1 MFSFSR
7 QGDIIVCRNYDQL
20 ASDIVAHIGGE
31 QNVKSL
37 KHCVTRLRFVLK
49 DEGRAETDYLKNREG
64 IVTVVSSGGQYQ
76 VVIGNQVADVYDAI
90 LRISDIAGASEG
102 EADGENG
109 TSGMNLFDC
118 FVDIVSG
125 IFQPVLGVLCA
136 VGILKGLTAVAVV
149 LGLDQ
154 KSGLYLILN
163 AAGDGMF
170 QYLPLFLA
178 ITAAR
183 RFKLDPFTGLALGC
197 AMVYPTLA
205 TSIKS
210 STNFL
215 GIPVMLPAGGYYQT
229 VVPII
234 LAVWFAAIIQRQ
246 MKKIMPDVIK
256 MFAVPLMTLLICVPV
271 SLLAVGPV
279 ANGLSAAVGY
289 AFTSVYRFS
298 PILYGTLLG
307 GFWQVLVMFGLHW
320 GLVPLALI
328 DFAQKGYST
337 SLVAATAVCF
347 AQTGALAAIMLRSK
361 EDKVRQLGFPAL
373 ISSVFGITEPA
384 IYGLT
389 LPMRLPFVMTCVA
402 GAVQGAYCGLTDIT
416 GYTMGGM
423 GVFAFPSFV
432 NTATH
437 SMKCVLDFGIAS
449 LIALVMG
456 FVLTMIVKIPALYA
470 TEAAAKN
477 APDGSSPGS
486 KDSNGNYKKVSA
498 EIVSAPVSGRSIPL
512 GEVRDE
518 VFASGSM
525 GNGGAI
531 IPEEGLIRSPV
542 SGKVSLVFPTG
553 HAVMISS
560 DKGADILIHIGI
572 NTVNRRGKGFEAL
585 VTEGQHVDECQDLA
599 RFDLHEL
606 QNAGYDMTT
615 LVIVTNSDDYEGV
628 ELALGNI
635 VTGQKFIGL
644 T

>member
-1 MFSFSR
+1 M
-7 QGDIIVCRNYDQL
+7 CRNYGEL
-20 ASDIVAHIGGE
+20 ASDIVAHVGGE

-49 DEGRAETDYLKNREG
+49 DESKAETDYLKNRDG
-64 IVTVVSSGGQYQ
+64 IVTVVSAGGQYQ

-90 LRISDIAGASEG
+90 LRVAKIAGGG
-102 EADGENG
+102 EAENDGKSG
-109 TSGMNLFDC
+109 TSEMNLFDR

-136 VGILKGLTAVAVV
+136 AGILKGLTAVAVV
-149 LGLDQ
+149 FGLDQ

-178 ITAAR
+178 ITASR
-183 RFKLDPFTGLALGC
+183 RFKLDSFTGLALGC

-210 STNFL
+210 STNFW

-234 LAVWFAAIIQRQ
+234 LAMWFATIIQKQ
-246 MKKIMPDVIK
+246 MKKIMPDAIK

-271 SLLAVGPV
+271 SLLAIGPV

-298 PILYGTLLG
+298 PVLYGTLLG

-328 DFAQKGYST
+328 DFAQKGCST

-361 EDKVRQLGFPAL
+361 EVKVKQVGFPAL

-456 FVLTMIVKIPALYA
+456 FVLTIIVKIPTLYENETCA
-470 TEAAAKN
+470 
-477 APDGSSPGS
+477 D
-486 KDSNGNYKKVSA
+486 KDLSRSEKSAETHKKVSD

-512 GEVRDE
+512 EEVKDE

-525 GNGGAI
+525 GKGGAL
-531 IPEEGLIRSPV
+531 IPEEGLIKSPV
-542 SGKVSLVFPTG
+542 SGKVSSVFPTR
-553 HAVMISS
+553 HSIMLSS

-572 NTVNRRGKGFEAL
+572 NTVNRCGKGFESL
-585 VTEGQHVDECQDLA
+585 VCEGQHVDKGQSLTK
-599 RFDLHEL
+599 FDLHEL

-615 LVIVTNSDDYEGV
+615 SIIITNSDDYEGV
-628 ELALGNI
+628 ELALGDI

>member
-1 MFSFSR
+1 M
-7 QGDIIVCRNYDQL
+7 CRNYGEL
-20 ASDIVAHIGGE
+20 ASDIVAHVGGE

-49 DEGRAETDYLKNREG
+49 DESKAETDYLKNRDG
-64 IVTVVSSGGQYQ
+64 IVTVVSAGGQYQ

-90 LRISDIAGASEG
+90 LRVAKIAGGG
-102 EADGENG
+102 EAENDGKSG
-109 TSGMNLFDC
+109 TSEMNLFDR

-125 IFQPVLGVLCA
+125 IFQPVLDVLCA
-136 VGILKGLTAVAVV
+136 AGILKGLTAVAVV
-149 LGLDQ
+149 FGLDQ

-178 ITAAR
+178 ITASR
-183 RFKLDPFTGLALGC
+183 RFKLDSFTGLALGC

-210 STNFL
+210 STNFW

-234 LAVWFAAIIQRQ
+234 LAMWFATIIQKQ
-246 MKKIMPDVIK
+246 MKKIMPDAIK

-271 SLLAVGPV
+271 SLLAIGPV

-298 PILYGTLLG
+298 PVLYGTLLG

-328 DFAQKGYST
+328 DFAQKGCST

-361 EDKVRQLGFPAL
+361 EVKVKQVGFPAL

-456 FVLTMIVKIPALYA
+456 FVLTIIVKIPTLYENETCA
-470 TEAAAKN
+470 DKYLSRSEKSAETH
-477 APDGSSPGS
+477 
-486 KDSNGNYKKVSA
+486 KKVSD

-512 GEVRDE
+512 EEVKDE

-525 GNGGAI
+525 GKGGAI
-531 IPEEGLIRSPV
+531 IPEEGLIKSPV
-542 SGKVSLVFPTG
+542 SGKVSSVFPTR
-553 HAVMISS
+553 HSIMLSL

-572 NTVNRRGKGFEAL
+572 NTVNRCGKGFESL
-585 VTEGQHVDECQDLA
+585 VCEGQHVDKGQSLTK
-599 RFDLHEL
+599 FDLHEL

-615 LVIVTNSDDYEGV
+615 SIIITNSDDYEGV
-628 ELALGNI
+628 ELALGDI

>member
-1 MFSFSR
+1 M
-7 QGDIIVCRNYDQL
+7 CRNYGEL
-20 ASDIVAHIGGE
+20 ASDIVAHVGGE

-49 DEGRAETDYLKNREG
+49 DESKAETDYLKNRDG
-64 IVTVVSSGGQYQ
+64 IVTVVSAGGQYQ

-90 LRISDIAGASEG
+90 LRVAKIAGGG
-102 EADGENG
+102 EAENDGKSG
-109 TSGMNLFDC
+109 TSEMNLFDR

-136 VGILKGLTAVAVV
+136 AGILKGLTAVAVV
-149 LGLDQ
+149 FGLDQ

-178 ITAAR
+178 ITASR
-183 RFKLDPFTGLALGC
+183 RFKLDSFTGLALGC

-210 STNFL
+210 STNFW

-234 LAVWFAAIIQRQ
+234 LAMWFATIIQKQ
-246 MKKIMPDVIK
+246 MKKIMPDAIK

-271 SLLAVGPV
+271 SLLAIGPV

-298 PILYGTLLG
+298 PVLYGTLLG

-328 DFAQKGYST
+328 DFAQK

-361 EDKVRQLGFPAL
+361 EVKVKQVWFPAL

-456 FVLTMIVKIPALYA
+456 FVLTIIVKIPTLYENETCA
-470 TEAAAKN
+470 
-477 APDGSSPGS
+477 D
-486 KDSNGNYKKVSA
+486 KDLSRSEKSAETHKKVSD

-512 GEVRDE
+512 EEVKDE

-525 GNGGAI
+525 GKGGAI
-531 IPEEGLIRSPV
+531 IPEEGLIKSPV
-542 SGKVSLVFPTG
+542 SGKVSSVFPTR
-553 HAVMISS
+553 HSIMLSS

-572 NTVNRRGKGFEAL
+572 NTVNRCGKGFESL
-585 VTEGQHVDECQDLA
+585 VCEGQHVDKGQSLTK
-599 RFDLHEL
+599 FDLHEL

-615 LVIVTNSDDYEGV
+615 SIIITNSDDYEGV
-628 ELALGNI
+628 ELALGDI

>member
-1 MFSFSR
+1 M
-7 QGDIIVCRNYDQL
+7 CRNYGEL
-20 ASDIVAHIGGE
+20 ASDIVAHVGGE

-49 DEGRAETDYLKNREG
+49 DESKAETDYLKNRDG
-64 IVTVVSSGGQYQ
+64 IVTVVSAGGQYQ

-90 LRISDIAGASEG
+90 LRVAKIAGGG
-102 EADGENG
+102 EAENDGKSG
-109 TSGMNLFDC
+109 TSEMNLFDR

-136 VGILKGLTAVAVV
+136 AGILKGLTAVAVV
-149 LGLDQ
+149 FGLDQ

-178 ITAAR
+178 ITASR
-183 RFKLDPFTGLALGC
+183 RFKLDSFTGLALGC

-210 STNFL
+210 STNFW

-234 LAVWFAAIIQRQ
+234 LAMWFATIIQKQ
-246 MKKIMPDVIK
+246 MKKIMPDAIK

-271 SLLAVGPV
+271 SLLAIGPV

-298 PILYGTLLG
+298 PVLYGTLLG
-307 GFWQVLVMFGLHW
+307 GFWKVLVMFGLHW

-328 DFAQKGYST
+328 DFAQKGCST

-361 EDKVRQLGFPAL
+361 EVKVKQVGFPAL

-456 FVLTMIVKIPALYA
+456 FVLTIIVKIPTLYENETCA
-470 TEAAAKN
+470 
-477 APDGSSPGS
+477 D
-486 KDSNGNYKKVSA
+486 KDLSRSEKSAETHKKVSD

-512 GEVRDE
+512 EEVKDE

-525 GNGGAI
+525 GKGGAI
-531 IPEEGLIRSPV
+531 IPEEGLIKSPV
-542 SGKVSLVFPTG
+542 SGKVSSVFPTR
-553 HAVMISS
+553 HSIMLSS

-572 NTVNRRGKGFEAL
+572 NTVNRCGKGFESL
-585 VTEGQHVDECQDLA
+585 VCEGQHVDKGQSLTK
-599 RFDLHEL
+599 FDLHEL

-615 LVIVTNSDDYEGV
+615 SIIITNSDDYEGV
-628 ELALGNI
+628 ELALGDI

>member
-1 MFSFSR
+1 M
-7 QGDIIVCRNYDQL
+7 CRNYGEL
-20 ASDIVAHIGGE
+20 ASDIVAHVGGE

-49 DEGRAETDYLKNREG
+49 DESKAETDYLKNRDG
-64 IVTVVSSGGQYQ
+64 IVTVVSAGGQYQ

-90 LRISDIAGASEG
+90 LRVAKIAGGG
-102 EADGENG
+102 EAENDGKSG
-109 TSGMNLFDC
+109 TSEMNLFDR

-136 VGILKGLTAVAVV
+136 AGILKGLTAVVV
-149 LGLDQ
+149 VFGLDQ

-163 AAGDGMF
+163 AAGDEMF

-178 ITAAR
+178 ITASR
-183 RFKLDPFTGLALGC
+183 RFKLDSFTGLALGC

-210 STNFL
+210 STNFW

-234 LAVWFAAIIQRQ
+234 LAMWFATIIQKQ
-246 MKKIMPDVIK
+246 MKKIMPDAIK

-271 SLLAVGPV
+271 SLLAIGPV

-298 PILYGTLLG
+298 PVLYGTLLG

-328 DFAQKGYST
+328 DFAQKGCST

-361 EDKVRQLGFPAL
+361 EVKVKQVGFPAL

-456 FVLTMIVKIPALYA
+456 FVLTIIVKIPTLYENETCA
-470 TEAAAKN
+470 DKYLSRSEKSAETH
-477 APDGSSPGS
+477 
-486 KDSNGNYKKVSA
+486 KKVSD

-512 GEVRDE
+512 EEVKDE

-525 GNGGAI
+525 GKGGAI
-531 IPEEGLIRSPV
+531 IPEEGLIKSPV
-542 SGKVSLVFPTG
+542 SGKVSSVFPTR
-553 HAVMISS
+553 HSIMLSL

-572 NTVNRRGKGFEAL
+572 NTVNRCGKGFESL
-585 VTEGQHVDECQDLA
+585 VCEGQHVDKGQSLTK
-599 RFDLHEL
+599 FDLHEL

-615 LVIVTNSDDYEGV
+615 SIIITNSDDYEGV
-628 ELALGNI
+628 ELALGDI

>member
-1 MFSFSR
+1 M
-7 QGDIIVCRNYDQL
+7 CRNYGEL
-20 ASDIVAHIGGE
+20 ASDIVAHVGGE

-49 DEGRAETDYLKNREG
+49 DESKAETDYLKNRDG
-64 IVTVVSSGGQYQ
+64 IVTVVSAGGQYQ
-76 VVIGNQVADVYDAI
+76 VVIGNQVTDVYDAI
-90 LRISDIAGASEG
+90 LRVAKIAGGG
-102 EADGENG
+102 EAENDGKSG
-109 TSGMNLFDC
+109 TSEMNLFDR

-136 VGILKGLTAVAVV
+136 AGILKGLTAVAVV
-149 LGLDQ
+149 FGLDQ

-178 ITAAR
+178 ITASR
-183 RFKLDPFTGLALGC
+183 RFKLDSFTGLALGC

-210 STNFL
+210 STNFW

-234 LAVWFAAIIQRQ
+234 LAMWFATIIQKQ
-246 MKKIMPDVIK
+246 MKKIMPDAIK

-271 SLLAVGPV
+271 SLLAIGPV

-298 PILYGTLLG
+298 PVLYGTLLG

-328 DFAQKGYST
+328 DFAQKGCST

-361 EDKVRQLGFPAL
+361 EVKVKQVGFPAL

-456 FVLTMIVKIPALYA
+456 FVLTIIVKIPTLYENETCA
-470 TEAAAKN
+470 DKYLSRSEKSAETH
-477 APDGSSPGS
+477 
-486 KDSNGNYKKVSA
+486 KKVSD

-512 GEVRDE
+512 EEVKDE

-525 GNGGAI
+525 GKGGAI
-531 IPEEGLIRSPV
+531 IPEEGLIKSPV
-542 SGKVSLVFPTG
+542 SGKVSSVFPTR
-553 HAVMISS
+553 HSIMLSL

-572 NTVNRRGKGFEAL
+572 NTVNRCGKGFESL
-585 VTEGQHVDECQDLA
+585 VCEGQHVDKGQSLTK
-599 RFDLHEL
+599 FDLHEL

-615 LVIVTNSDDYEGV
+615 SIIITNSDDYEGV
-628 ELALGNI
+628 ELALGDI

>member
-1 MFSFSR
+1 M
-7 QGDIIVCRNYDQL
+7 CRNYGEL
-20 ASDIVAHIGGE
+20 ASDIVAHVGGE

-49 DEGRAETDYLKNREG
+49 DESKAETDYLKNRDG
-64 IVTVVSSGGQYQ
+64 IVTVVSAGGQYQ

-90 LRISDIAGASEG
+90 LRVAKIAGGG
-102 EADGENG
+102 EAENDGKSG
-109 TSGMNLFDC
+109 TSEMNLFDR

-136 VGILKGLTAVAVV
+136 AGILKGLTAVAVV
-149 LGLDQ
+149 FGLDQ

-178 ITAAR
+178 ITASR
-183 RFKLDPFTGLALGC
+183 RFKLDSFTGLALGC

-210 STNFL
+210 STNFW

-234 LAVWFAAIIQRQ
+234 LAMWFATIIQKQ
-246 MKKIMPDVIK
+246 MKKIMPDAIK

-271 SLLAVGPV
+271 SLLAIGPV

-298 PILYGTLLG
+298 PVLYGTLLG

-328 DFAQKGYST
+328 DFAQK

-361 EDKVRQLGFPAL
+361 EVKVKQVGFPAL

-456 FVLTMIVKIPALYA
+456 FVLTIIVKIPTLYENETCA
-470 TEAAAKN
+470 
-477 APDGSSPGS
+477 D
-486 KDSNGNYKKVSA
+486 KDLSRSEKSAETHKKVSD

-512 GEVRDE
+512 EEVKDE

-525 GNGGAI
+525 GKGGAI
-531 IPEEGLIRSPV
+531 IPEEGLIKSPV
-542 SGKVSLVFPTG
+542 SGKVSSVFPTR
-553 HAVMISS
+553 HSIMLSS

-572 NTVNRRGKGFEAL
+572 NTVNRCGKGFESL
-585 VTEGQHVDECQDLA
+585 VCEGQHVDKGQSLTK
-599 RFDLHEL
+599 FDLHEL

-615 LVIVTNSDDYEGV
+615 SIIITNSDDYEGV
-628 ELALGNI
+628 ELALGDI

>member
-1 MFSFSR
+1 M
-7 QGDIIVCRNYDQL
+7 CRNYGEL
-20 ASDIVAHIGGE
+20 ASDIVAHVGGE

-49 DEGRAETDYLKNREG
+49 DESKAETDYLKNRDG
-64 IVTVVSSGGQYQ
+64 IVTVVSAGGQYQ

-90 LRISDIAGASEG
+90 LRVAKIAGVG
-102 EADGENG
+102 EAENDGKSG
-109 TSGMNLFDC
+109 TSEMNLFDR

-136 VGILKGLTAVAVV
+136 AGILKGLTAVAVV
-149 LGLDQ
+149 FGLDQ

-178 ITAAR
+178 ITASR
-183 RFKLDPFTGLALGC
+183 RFKLDSFTGLALGC

-210 STNFL
+210 STNFW

-234 LAVWFAAIIQRQ
+234 LAVWFAAIIQKQ
-246 MKKIMPDVIK
+246 MKKIMPDAIK

-271 SLLAVGPV
+271 SLLAIGPV

-289 AFTSVYRFS
+289 AFTAVYRFS

-320 GLVPLALI
+320 GLVPLVLI
-328 DFAQKGYST
+328 DFAQKGCST

-347 AQTGALAAIMLRSK
+347 AQTGSLAAIMFRSK
-361 EDKVRQLGFPAL
+361 EVKVKQVGFPAL

-456 FVLTMIVKIPALYA
+456 FVLTIIVKIPTLYENETCA
-470 TEAAAKN
+470 
-477 APDGSSPGS
+477 D
-486 KDSNGNYKKVSA
+486 KDLSRSEKSAETHKKVSD

-512 GEVRDE
+512 EEVKDE

-525 GNGGAI
+525 GKGGAI
-531 IPEEGLIRSPV
+531 IPEEGLIKSPV
-542 SGKVSLVFPTG
+542 SGKVSSVFPTR
-553 HAVMISS
+553 HSIMLSS

-572 NTVNRRGKGFEAL
+572 NTVNRCGKGFESL
-585 VTEGQHVDECQDLA
+585 VCEGQHVDKGQSLTK
-599 RFDLHEL
+599 FDLHEL

-615 LVIVTNSDDYEGV
+615 SIIITNSDDYEGV
-628 ELALGNI
+628 ELALGDI

>member
-1 MFSFSR
+1 M
-7 QGDIIVCRNYDQL
+7 CRNYGEL
-20 ASDIVAHIGGE
+20 ASDIVAHVGGE

-49 DEGRAETDYLKNREG
+49 DESKAETDYLKNRDG
-64 IVTVVSSGGQYQ
+64 IVTVVSAGGQYQ

-90 LRISDIAGASEG
+90 LRVAKIAGGG
-102 EADGENG
+102 EAENDGKSG
-109 TSGMNLFDC
+109 TSEMNLFDR

-136 VGILKGLTAVAVV
+136 AGILKGLTAVAVV
-149 LGLDQ
+149 FGLDQ

-178 ITAAR
+178 ITASR
-183 RFKLDPFTGLALGC
+183 RFKLDSFTGLALGC

-210 STNFL
+210 STNFW

-234 LAVWFAAIIQRQ
+234 LAVWFATIIQKQ
-246 MKKIMPDVIK
+246 MKKIMPDAIK

-271 SLLAVGPV
+271 SLLAIGPV

-298 PILYGTLLG
+298 PVLYGTLLG

-328 DFAQKGYST
+328 DFAQKGCST

-361 EDKVRQLGFPAL
+361 EVKVKQVGFPAL

-456 FVLTMIVKIPALYA
+456 FVLTIIVKIPTLYENETCA
-470 TEAAAKN
+470 DKYLSRSEKSAETH
-477 APDGSSPGS
+477 
-486 KDSNGNYKKVSA
+486 KKVSD

-512 GEVRDE
+512 EEVKDE

-525 GNGGAI
+525 GKGGAI
-531 IPEEGLIRSPV
+531 IPEEGLIKSPV
-542 SGKVSLVFPTG
+542 SGKVSSVFPTR
-553 HAVMISS
+553 HSIMLSS

-572 NTVNRRGKGFEAL
+572 NTVNRCGKGFESL
-585 VTEGQHVDECQDLA
+585 VCEGQHVDKGQSLTK
-599 RFDLHEL
+599 FDLHEL

-615 LVIVTNSDDYEGV
+615 SIIITNSDDYEGV
-628 ELALGNI
+628 ELALGDI

>member
-1 MFSFSR
+1 M
-7 QGDIIVCRNYDQL
+7 CRNYDEL
-20 ASDIVAHIGGE
+20 AFDIVTHVGGE

-49 DEGRAETDYLKNREG
+49 DESKAETDYLKNRDG
-64 IVTVVSSGGQYQ
+64 IVTVVSAGGQYQ
-76 VVIGNQVADVYDAI
+76 VVIGNSVADVYDAI
-90 LRISDIAGASEG
+90 LRVAKIAGSG
-102 EADGENG
+102 EAEDDGENG
-109 TSGMNLFDC
+109 TSEMNLFDR

-136 VGILKGLTAVAVV
+136 AGILKGLTAVTVV
-149 LGLDQ
+149 FGLDQ

-183 RFKLDPFTGLALGC
+183 HFKLDSFTGLALGC

-215 GIPVMLPAGGYYQT
+215 GIPVLLPAGGYYQT

-234 LAVWFAAIIQRQ
+234 LAVWFAAIIQKQ
-246 MKKIMPDVIK
+246 MKKIMPDMIK

-271 SLLAVGPV
+271 SLLAIGPV

-298 PILYGTLLG
+298 PVLYGTLLG

-328 DFAQKGYST
+328 DFAQKGCST

-347 AQTGALAAIMLRSK
+347 AQTGALAAIIFRSK
-361 EDKVRQLGFPAL
+361 EVKVKQVGFPAL

-423 GVFAFPSFV
+423 GVFAFPSFT

-456 FVLTMIVKIPALYA
+456 FVLTIIVKIPTIYENK
-470 TEAAAKN
+470 TCT
-477 APDGSSPGS
+477 D
-486 KDSNGNYKKVSA
+486 KDLSRSEKSAETHKKVSD

-512 GEVRDE
+512 EEVKDE

-525 GNGGAI
+525 GKGGAI
-531 IPEEGLIRSPV
+531 IPEEGLIKSPV
-542 SGKVSLVFPTG
+542 SGKVSSVFPTR
-553 HAVMISS
+553 HSIMLSS

-572 NTVNRRGKGFEAL
+572 NTVNRCGKGFESL
-585 VTEGQHVDECQDLA
+585 VCEGQHVDKGQSLTK
-599 RFDLHEL
+599 FDLHEL

-615 LVIVTNSDDYEGV
+615 SIIITNSDDYKGV
-628 ELALGNI
+628 ELALGDI

>member
-1 MFSFSR
+1 M
-7 QGDIIVCRNYDQL
+7 CRNYGEL
-20 ASDIVAHIGGE
+20 ASDIVAHVGGE

-49 DEGRAETDYLKNREG
+49 DESKAETDYLKNRDG
-64 IVTVVSSGGQYQ
+64 IVTVVSAGGQYQ

-90 LRISDIAGASEG
+90 LRVAKIAGGG
-102 EADGENG
+102 EAENDGKSG
-109 TSGMNLFDC
+109 TSEMNLFDR

-136 VGILKGLTAVAVV
+136 AGILKGLTAVAVV
-149 LGLDQ
+149 FGLDQ

-178 ITAAR
+178 ITASR
-183 RFKLDPFTGLALGC
+183 RFKLDSFTGLALGC

-210 STNFL
+210 STNFW

-234 LAVWFAAIIQRQ
+234 LAMWFATIIQKQ
-246 MKKIMPDVIK
+246 MKKIMPDAIK

-271 SLLAVGPV
+271 SLLAIGPV

-298 PILYGTLLG
+298 PVLYGTLLG

-328 DFAQKGYST
+328 DFAQKGCST

-361 EDKVRQLGFPAL
+361 EVKVKQVGFPAL

-456 FVLTMIVKIPALYA
+456 FVLTIIVKIPTLYENETYA
-470 TEAAAKN
+470 
-477 APDGSSPGS
+477 D
-486 KDSNGNYKKVSA
+486 KDLSRSEKSAETHKKVSD

-512 GEVRDE
+512 EEVKDE

-525 GNGGAI
+525 GKGGAI
-531 IPEEGLIRSPV
+531 IPEEGLIKSPV
-542 SGKVSLVFPTG
+542 SGKVSSVFPTR
-553 HAVMISS
+553 HSIMLSS

-572 NTVNRRGKGFEAL
+572 NTVNRCGKGFESL
-585 VTEGQHVDECQDLA
+585 VCEGQHVDKGQSLTK
-599 RFDLHEL
+599 FDLHEL

-615 LVIVTNSDDYEGV
+615 SIIITNSDDYEGV
-628 ELALGNI
+628 ELALGDI

>member
-1 MFSFSR
+1 MC
-7 QGDIIVCRNYDQL
+7 GKYDEL
-20 ASDIVAHIGGE
+20 ASDIVAHVGGE

-49 DEGRAETDYLKNREG
+49 DESRAETDYLKNRDG
-64 IVTVVSSGGQYQ
+64 VVTVVSSGGQYQ
-76 VVIGNQVADVYDAI
+76 VVIGNQVSDVYDAI
-90 LRISDIAGASEG
+90 LRISSIAGFGEEESVDEENEISE
-102 EADGENG
+102 
-109 TSGMNLFDC
+109 MNPFDR
-118 FVDIVSG
+118 FVDVVSG

-136 VGILKGLTAVAVV
+136 AGILKGLTAVTVV
-149 LGLDQ
+149 FGLDQ

-183 RFKLDPFTGLALGC
+183 RFKLDSFTGLALGC

-215 GIPVMLPAGGYYQT
+215 GIPVMLPVGGYYQT

-234 LAVWFAAIIQRQ
+234 LAVWFAAIIQKQ

-271 SLLAVGPV
+271 SLLAIGPV

-328 DFAQKGYST
+328 DFAQKGCST

-347 AQTGALAAIMLRSK
+347 AQTGALAAIILRSK
-361 EDKVRQLGFPAL
+361 EIKVKQVGVPAL

-456 FVLTMIVKIPALYA
+456 FVLTMIVKIPPLYA
-470 TEAAAKN
+470 NETGTDE
-477 APDGSSPGS
+477 DSSRNES
-486 KDSNGNYKKVSA
+486 SAETHKKVSA
-498 EIVSAPVSGRSIPL
+498 ETVSAPVSGCSIPL
-512 GEVRDE
+512 EEVKDE

-525 GNGGAI
+525 GEGGAI
-531 IPEEGLIRSPV
+531 VPEEGLVKAPV
-542 SGKVSLVFPTG
+542 SGIISSVFPTK
-553 HAVMISS
+553 HAITLSS

-572 NTVNRRGKGFEAL
+572 NTVNSCGKGFETL
-585 VTEGQHVDECQDLA
+585 VAEGQHVDEGQSLTKFA
-599 RFDLHEL
+599 LNEL

-615 LVIVTNSDDYEGV
+615 LVIVTNADDYEGI
-628 ELALGNI
+628 ELALGDI
-635 VTGQKFIGL
+635 VAGQKFIGL

>member
-1 MFSFSR
+1 M
-7 QGDIIVCRNYDQL
+7 CRNYGEL
-20 ASDIVAHIGGE
+20 ASDIVAHVGGE

-49 DEGRAETDYLKNREG
+49 DESKAETDYLKNRDG
-64 IVTVVSSGGQYQ
+64 IVTVVSAGGQYQ
-76 VVIGNQVADVYDAI
+76 VVIGNQVADFYDAI
-90 LRISDIAGASEG
+90 LRVAKIAGGG
-102 EADGENG
+102 EAENDGKSG
-109 TSGMNLFDC
+109 TSEMNLFDR

-136 VGILKGLTAVAVV
+136 AGILKGLTAVAVV
-149 LGLDQ
+149 FGLDQ

-178 ITAAR
+178 ITASR
-183 RFKLDPFTGLALGC
+183 RFKLDSFTGLALGC

-210 STNFL
+210 STNFW
-215 GIPVMLPAGGYYQT
+215 GIPVILPAGGYYQT

-234 LAVWFAAIIQRQ
+234 LAMWFATIIQKQ
-246 MKKIMPDVIK
+246 MKKIMPDAIK

-271 SLLAVGPV
+271 SLLAIGPV

-298 PILYGTLLG
+298 PVLYGTLLG

-328 DFAQKGYST
+328 DFAQEGCST

-361 EDKVRQLGFPAL
+361 EVKVKQVGFPAL

-456 FVLTMIVKIPALYA
+456 FVLTIIVKIPTLYENETCA
-470 TEAAAKN
+470 
-477 APDGSSPGS
+477 D
-486 KDSNGNYKKVSA
+486 KDLSRSEKSAETHKKVSD

-512 GEVRDE
+512 EEVKDE

-525 GNGGAI
+525 GKGGAI
-531 IPEEGLIRSPV
+531 IPEEGLIKSPV
-542 SGKVSLVFPTG
+542 SGKVSSVFPTR
-553 HAVMISS
+553 HSIMLSS

-572 NTVNRRGKGFEAL
+572 NTVNRCGKGFESL
-585 VTEGQHVDECQDLA
+585 VCEGQHVDKGQSLTK
-599 RFDLHEL
+599 FDLHEL

-615 LVIVTNSDDYEGV
+615 SIIITNSDDYEGV
-628 ELALGNI
+628 ELALGDI

>member
-1 MFSFSR
+1 M
-7 QGDIIVCRNYDQL
+7 CRNYGEL
-20 ASDIVAHIGGE
+20 ASDIVAHVGGE

-49 DEGRAETDYLKNREG
+49 DESKAETDYLKNRDG
-64 IVTVVSSGGQYQ
+64 IVTVVSAGGQYQ

-90 LRISDIAGASEG
+90 LRVAKIAGGG
-102 EADGENG
+102 EAENDGKSG
-109 TSGMNLFDC
+109 TSEMNLFDR

-136 VGILKGLTAVAVV
+136 AGILKGLTAVAVV
-149 LGLDQ
+149 FGLDQ

-178 ITAAR
+178 ITASR
-183 RFKLDPFTGLALGC
+183 RFKLDSFTGLALGC

-210 STNFL
+210 STNFW

-234 LAVWFAAIIQRQ
+234 LAVWFAAIIQKQ
-246 MKKIMPDVIK
+246 MKKIMPDAIK

-271 SLLAVGPV
+271 SLLAIGPV

-298 PILYGTLLG
+298 PVLYGTLLG

-328 DFAQKGYST
+328 DFAQKGCST

-347 AQTGALAAIMLRSK
+347 AQTGALAAIMFRSK
-361 EDKVRQLGFPAL
+361 EVKVRQVGFPAL

-456 FVLTMIVKIPALYA
+456 FVLTIIVKIPTLYENETCA
-470 TEAAAKN
+470 
-477 APDGSSPGS
+477 D
-486 KDSNGNYKKVSA
+486 KDLSRSEKSAETHKKVSD

-512 GEVRDE
+512 EEVKDE

-525 GNGGAI
+525 GKGGAI
-531 IPEEGLIRSPV
+531 IPEEGLIKSPV
-542 SGKVSLVFPTG
+542 SGKVSSVFPTR
-553 HAVMISS
+553 HSIMLSS

-572 NTVNRRGKGFEAL
+572 NTVNRCGKGFESL
-585 VTEGQHVDECQDLA
+585 VCEGQHVDKGQSLTK
-599 RFDLHEL
+599 FDLHEL

-615 LVIVTNSDDYEGV
+615 SIIITNSDDYEGV
-628 ELALGNI
+628 ELALGDI

>member
-1 MFSFSR
+1 M
-7 QGDIIVCRNYDQL
+7 CRNYGEL
-20 ASDIVAHIGGE
+20 ASDIVAHVGGE

-49 DEGRAETDYLKNREG
+49 DESKAETDYLKNRDG
-64 IVTVVSSGGQYQ
+64 IVTVVSAGGQYQ

-90 LRISDIAGASEG
+90 LRVAKIAGGG
-102 EADGENG
+102 EAENDGKSG
-109 TSGMNLFDC
+109 TSEMNLFDR

-136 VGILKGLTAVAVV
+136 AGILKGLTAVAVV
-149 LGLDQ
+149 FGLDQ

-178 ITAAR
+178 ITASR
-183 RFKLDPFTGLALGC
+183 RFKLDSFTGLALGC

-210 STNFL
+210 STNFW

-234 LAVWFAAIIQRQ
+234 LAVWFATIIQKQ
-246 MKKIMPDVIK
+246 MKKIMPDAIK

-271 SLLAVGPV
+271 SLLAIGPV

-298 PILYGTLLG
+298 PVLYGTLLG

-328 DFAQKGYST
+328 DFAQKGCST

-347 AQTGALAAIMLRSK
+347 AQTGAWAAIMLRSK
-361 EDKVRQLGFPAL
+361 EVKVKQVGFPAL

-456 FVLTMIVKIPALYA
+456 FVLTIIVKIPTLYENETCA
-470 TEAAAKN
+470 
-477 APDGSSPGS
+477 D
-486 KDSNGNYKKVSA
+486 KDLSRSEKSAETHKKVSD

-512 GEVRDE
+512 EEVKDE

-525 GNGGAI
+525 GKGGAI
-531 IPEEGLIRSPV
+531 IPEEGLVRSPV
-542 SGKVSLVFPTG
+542 SGKVSSVFPTR
-553 HAVMISS
+553 HAIMLSS
-560 DKGADILIHIGI
+560 DKGADILIHIGL
-572 NTVNRRGKGFEAL
+572 NTVNRCGKGFETL
-585 VTEGQHVDECQDLA
+585 VCEGQHIDKGQILTKFA
-599 RFDLHEL
+599 LHEL

-615 LVIVTNSDDYEGV
+615 LIIITNSDDYEGV

>member
-1 MFSFSR
+1 M
-7 QGDIIVCRNYDQL
+7 CRNYGEL
-20 ASDIVAHIGGE
+20 ASDIVAHVGGE

-49 DEGRAETDYLKNREG
+49 DESKAETDYLKNRDG
-64 IVTVVSSGGQYQ
+64 IVTVVSAGGQYQ

-90 LRISDIAGASEG
+90 LRVAKIAGGG
-102 EADGENG
+102 EAENDGKSG
-109 TSGMNLFDC
+109 TSEMNLFDR

-136 VGILKGLTAVAVV
+136 AGILKGLTAVAVV
-149 LGLDQ
+149 FGLDQ

-178 ITAAR
+178 ITASR
-183 RFKLDPFTGLALGC
+183 RFKLDSFTGLALGC

-210 STNFL
+210 STNFW

-234 LAVWFAAIIQRQ
+234 LAVWFATIIQKQ
-246 MKKIMPDVIK
+246 MKKIMPDAIK

-271 SLLAVGPV
+271 SLLAIGPV

-298 PILYGTLLG
+298 PVLYGTLLG

-328 DFAQKGYST
+328 DFAQKGCST

-361 EDKVRQLGFPAL
+361 EVKVKQVGFPAL

-456 FVLTMIVKIPALYA
+456 FVLTIIVKIPTLYENETCA
-470 TEAAAKN
+470 
-477 APDGSSPGS
+477 D
-486 KDSNGNYKKVSA
+486 KDLSRSEKSAETHKKVSD

-512 GEVRDE
+512 EEVKDE

-525 GNGGAI
+525 GKGGAI
-531 IPEEGLIRSPV
+531 IPEEGLVRSPV
-542 SGKVSLVFPTG
+542 SGKVSSVFPTR
-553 HAVMISS
+553 HAIMLSS
-560 DKGADILIHIGI
+560 DKGADILIHIGL
-572 NTVNRRGKGFEAL
+572 NTVNRCGKGFETL
-585 VTEGQHVDECQDLA
+585 VCEGQHIDKGQILTKFA
-599 RFDLHEL
+599 LHEL

-615 LVIVTNSDDYEGV
+615 LIIITNSDDYEGV

>member
-1 MFSFSR
+1 M
-7 QGDIIVCRNYDQL
+7 CRNYGEL
-20 ASDIVAHIGGE
+20 ASDIVAHVGGE

-49 DEGRAETDYLKNREG
+49 DESKAETDYLKNRDG
-64 IVTVVSSGGQYQ
+64 IVTVVSAGGQYQ

-90 LRISDIAGASEG
+90 LRVAKIAGVG
-102 EADGENG
+102 EAENDGENG
-109 TSGMNLFDC
+109 TSEMNLFDR
-118 FVDIVSG
+118 FVDVVSG

-136 VGILKGLTAVAVV
+136 AGILKGLTAVAVV
-149 LGLDQ
+149 FGLDQ

-178 ITAAR
+178 ITASR
-183 RFKLDPFTGLALGC
+183 RFKLDSFTGLALGC

-210 STNFL
+210 STNFW

-234 LAVWFAAIIQRQ
+234 LAVWFAAIIQKQ
-246 MKKIMPDVIK
+246 MKKIMPDAIK

-271 SLLAVGPV
+271 SLLAIGPV

-289 AFTSVYRFS
+289 AFTAVYRFS

-328 DFAQKGYST
+328 DFAQKGCST

-347 AQTGALAAIMLRSK
+347 AQTGALAAIMFRSK
-361 EDKVRQLGFPAL
+361 EVKVKQVGVPAL

-456 FVLTMIVKIPALYA
+456 FVLTIIVKIPTLYENETCA
-470 TEAAAKN
+470 
-477 APDGSSPGS
+477 D
-486 KDSNGNYKKVSA
+486 KDLSRSEKSAETHKKVSD

-512 GEVRDE
+512 EEVKDE

-525 GNGGAI
+525 GKGGAI
-531 IPEEGLIRSPV
+531 IPEEGLIKSPV
-542 SGKVSLVFPTG
+542 SGKISSVFPTR
-553 HAVMISS
+553 HSIMLSS

-572 NTVNRRGKGFEAL
+572 NTVNRCGKGFESL
-585 VTEGQHVDECQDLA
+585 VCEGQHVDKGQSLTK
-599 RFDLHEL
+599 FDLHEL

-615 LVIVTNSDDYEGV
+615 SIIITNSDDYEGV
-628 ELALGNI
+628 ELALGDI

>member
-1 MFSFSR
+1 M
-7 QGDIIVCRNYDQL
+7 CRNYGEL
-20 ASDIVAHIGGE
+20 ASDIVAHVGGE

-49 DEGRAETDYLKNREG
+49 DESKAETDYLKNRDG
-64 IVTVVSSGGQYQ
+64 IVTVVSAGGQYQ

-90 LRISDIAGASEG
+90 LRVAKIAGGG
-102 EADGENG
+102 EAENDGKSG
-109 TSGMNLFDC
+109 TSEMNLFDR

-136 VGILKGLTAVAVV
+136 AGILKGLTAVAVV
-149 LGLDQ
+149 FGLDQ

-178 ITAAR
+178 ITASR
-183 RFKLDPFTGLALGC
+183 RFKLDSFTGLALGC

-210 STNFL
+210 STNFW

-234 LAVWFAAIIQRQ
+234 LAMWFATIIQKQ
-246 MKKIMPDVIK
+246 MKKIMPDAIK

-271 SLLAVGPV
+271 SLLAIGPV

-298 PILYGTLLG
+298 PVLYGMLLG

-328 DFAQKGYST
+328 DFAQKGCST

-361 EDKVRQLGFPAL
+361 EVKVKQVGFPAL

-456 FVLTMIVKIPALYA
+456 FVLTIIVKIPTLYENETCA
-470 TEAAAKN
+470 DKYLSRSEKSAETH
-477 APDGSSPGS
+477 
-486 KDSNGNYKKVSA
+486 KKVSD

-512 GEVRDE
+512 EEVKDE

-525 GNGGAI
+525 GKGGAI
-531 IPEEGLIRSPV
+531 IPEEGLIKSPV
-542 SGKVSLVFPTG
+542 SGKVSSVFPTR
-553 HAVMISS
+553 HSIMLSL

-572 NTVNRRGKGFEAL
+572 NTVNRCGKGFESL
-585 VTEGQHVDECQDLA
+585 VCEGQHVDKGQSLTK
-599 RFDLHEL
+599 FDLHEL

-615 LVIVTNSDDYEGV
+615 SIIITNSDDYEGV
-628 ELALGNI
+628 ELALGDI

>member
-1 MFSFSR
+1 M
-7 QGDIIVCRNYDQL
+7 CRNYGEL
-20 ASDIVAHIGGE
+20 ASDIVAHVGGE

-49 DEGRAETDYLKNREG
+49 DESKAETDYLKNRDG
-64 IVTVVSSGGQYQ
+64 IVTVVSAGGQYQ

-90 LRISDIAGASEG
+90 LRVAKIAGGG
-102 EADGENG
+102 EAENDGKSG
-109 TSGMNLFDC
+109 TSEMNLFDR

-136 VGILKGLTAVAVV
+136 AGILKGLTAVAVV
-149 LGLDQ
+149 FGLDQ

-178 ITAAR
+178 ITASR
-183 RFKLDPFTGLALGC
+183 RFKLDSFTGLALGC

-210 STNFL
+210 STNFW

-234 LAVWFAAIIQRQ
+234 LAVWFAAIIQKQ
-246 MKKIMPDVIK
+246 MKKIMPDAIK

-271 SLLAVGPV
+271 SLLAIGPV

-298 PILYGTLLG
+298 PVLYGTLLG

-328 DFAQKGYST
+328 DFAQKGCST

-347 AQTGALAAIMLRSK
+347 AQTGALAAIMFRSK
-361 EDKVRQLGFPAL
+361 EVKVKQVGFPAL

-456 FVLTMIVKIPALYA
+456 FVLTIIVKIPTLYENETCA
-470 TEAAAKN
+470 
-477 APDGSSPGS
+477 D
-486 KDSNGNYKKVSA
+486 KDLSRSEKSAETHKKVSD

-512 GEVRDE
+512 EEVKDE

-525 GNGGAI
+525 GKGGAI
-531 IPEEGLIRSPV
+531 IPEEGLIKSPV
-542 SGKVSLVFPTG
+542 SGKVSSVFPTR
-553 HAVMISS
+553 HSIMLSS

-572 NTVNRRGKGFEAL
+572 NTVNRCGKGFESL
-585 VTEGQHVDECQDLA
+585 VCEGQHVDKGQSLTK
-599 RFDLHEL
+599 FDLHEL

-615 LVIVTNSDDYEGV
+615 SIIITNSDDYEGV
-628 ELALGNI
+628 ELALGDI

>member
-1 MFSFSR
+1 M
-7 QGDIIVCRNYDQL
+7 CRNYGEL
-20 ASDIVAHIGGE
+20 ASDIVAHVGGE

-49 DEGRAETDYLKNREG
+49 DESKAETDYLKNRDG
-64 IVTVVSSGGQYQ
+64 IVTVVSAGGQYQ

-90 LRISDIAGASEG
+90 LRVAKIAGGG
-102 EADGENG
+102 EAENDGKSG
-109 TSGMNLFDC
+109 TSEMNLFDR

-136 VGILKGLTAVAVV
+136 AGILKGLTAVAVV
-149 LGLDQ
+149 FDLDQ

-178 ITAAR
+178 ITASR
-183 RFKLDPFTGLALGC
+183 RFKLDSFTGLALGC

-210 STNFL
+210 STNFW

-234 LAVWFAAIIQRQ
+234 LAMWFATIIQKQ
-246 MKKIMPDVIK
+246 MKKIMPDAIK

-271 SLLAVGPV
+271 SLLAIGPV

-298 PILYGTLLG
+298 PVLYGTLLG

-328 DFAQKGYST
+328 DFAQKGCST

-361 EDKVRQLGFPAL
+361 EVKVKQVGFPAL

-456 FVLTMIVKIPALYA
+456 FVLTIIVKIPTLYENETCA
-470 TEAAAKN
+470 
-477 APDGSSPGS
+477 D
-486 KDSNGNYKKVSA
+486 KDLSRSEKSAETHKKVSD

-512 GEVRDE
+512 EEVKDE

-525 GNGGAI
+525 GKGGAI
-531 IPEEGLIRSPV
+531 IPEEGLIKSPV
-542 SGKVSLVFPTG
+542 SGKVSSVFPTR
-553 HAVMISS
+553 HSIMLSS

-572 NTVNRRGKGFEAL
+572 NTVNRCGKGFESL
-585 VTEGQHVDECQDLA
+585 VCEGQHVDKGQSLTK
-599 RFDLHEL
+599 FDLHEL

-615 LVIVTNSDDYEGV
+615 SIIITNSDDYEGV
-628 ELALGNI
+628 ELALGDI

>member
-1 MFSFSR
+1 M
-7 QGDIIVCRNYDQL
+7 CRNYGEL
-20 ASDIVAHIGGE
+20 ASDIVAHVGGE

-49 DEGRAETDYLKNREG
+49 DESKAETDYLKNRDG
-64 IVTVVSSGGQYQ
+64 IVTVVSAGGQYQ

-90 LRISDIAGASEG
+90 LRVAKIAGGG
-102 EADGENG
+102 EAENDGKSG
-109 TSGMNLFDC
+109 TSEMNLFDR

-136 VGILKGLTAVAVV
+136 AGILKGLTAVAVV
-149 LGLDQ
+149 FGLDQ

-178 ITAAR
+178 ITASR
-183 RFKLDPFTGLALGC
+183 RFKLDSFTGLALGC

-210 STNFL
+210 STNFW

-234 LAVWFAAIIQRQ
+234 LAMWFATIIQKQ
-246 MKKIMPDVIK
+246 MKKIMPDAIK

-271 SLLAVGPV
+271 SLLAIGPV
-279 ANGLSAAVGY
+279 ANGLSAAVGH

-298 PILYGTLLG
+298 PVLYGTLLG

-328 DFAQKGYST
+328 DFAQKGCST

-361 EDKVRQLGFPAL
+361 EVKVKQVGFPAL

-456 FVLTMIVKIPALYA
+456 FVLTIIVKIPTLYENETCA
-470 TEAAAKN
+470 
-477 APDGSSPGS
+477 D
-486 KDSNGNYKKVSA
+486 KDLSRSEKSAETHKKVSD

-512 GEVRDE
+512 EEVKDE

-525 GNGGAI
+525 GKGGAI
-531 IPEEGLIRSPV
+531 IPEEGLIKSPV
-542 SGKVSLVFPTG
+542 SGKVSSVFPTR
-553 HAVMISS
+553 HSIMLSS

-572 NTVNRRGKGFEAL
+572 NTVNRCGKGFESL
-585 VTEGQHVDECQDLA
+585 VCEGQHVDKGQSLTK
-599 RFDLHEL
+599 FDLHEL

-615 LVIVTNSDDYEGV
+615 SIIITNSDDYKGV
-628 ELALGNI
+628 ELALGDI

>member
-1 MFSFSR
+1 M
-7 QGDIIVCRNYDQL
+7 CRNYGEL
-20 ASDIVAHIGGE
+20 ASDIVAHVGGE

-49 DEGRAETDYLKNREG
+49 DESKAETDYLKNRDG
-64 IVTVVSSGGQYQ
+64 IVTVVSAGGQYQ

-90 LRISDIAGASEG
+90 LRVAKIAGGG
-102 EADGENG
+102 EAENDGKSG
-109 TSGMNLFDC
+109 TSEMNLFDR

-136 VGILKGLTAVAVV
+136 AGILTGLTAVAVV
-149 LGLDQ
+149 FGLDQ

-178 ITAAR
+178 ITASR
-183 RFKLDPFTGLALGC
+183 RFKLDSFTGLALGC

-210 STNFL
+210 SMNFL

-234 LAVWFAAIIQRQ
+234 LAMWFATIIQKQ
-246 MKKIMPDVIK
+246 MKKIMPDAIK

-271 SLLAVGPV
+271 SLLAIGPV

-298 PILYGTLLG
+298 PVLYGTLLG

-328 DFAQKGYST
+328 DFAQKGCST

-361 EDKVRQLGFPAL
+361 EVKVKQVGFPAL

-456 FVLTMIVKIPALYA
+456 FVLTIIVKIPTLYENETCA
-470 TEAAAKN
+470 DKYLSRSEKSAETH
-477 APDGSSPGS
+477 
-486 KDSNGNYKKVSA
+486 KKVSD

-512 GEVRDE
+512 EEVKDE

-525 GNGGAI
+525 GKGGAI
-531 IPEEGLIRSPV
+531 IPEEGLIKSPV
-542 SGKVSLVFPTG
+542 SGKVSSVFPTR
-553 HAVMISS
+553 HSIMLSS

-572 NTVNRRGKGFEAL
+572 NTVNRCGKGFESL
-585 VTEGQHVDECQDLA
+585 VCEGQHVDKGQSLTK
-599 RFDLHEL
+599 FDLNEL

-615 LVIVTNSDDYEGV
+615 SIIITNSDDYKGV
-628 ELALGNI
+628 ELALGDI

>member
-1 MFSFSR
+1 M
-7 QGDIIVCRNYDQL
+7 CRNYDEL
-20 ASDIVAHIGGE
+20 ASDIVTHVGGE

-37 KHCVTRLRFVLK
+37 KHCVTRLRFALK
-49 DEGRAETDYLKNREG
+49 DESKAETDYLKNLDG
-64 IVTVVSSGGQYQ
+64 VVTVVSSGGQYQ

-90 LRISDIAGASEG
+90 LRVTDIARVRRRG

-109 TSGMNLFDC
+109 TSGMNLFDR

-136 VGILKGLTAVAVV
+136 AGILKGLTAVTVV
-149 LGLDQ
+149 FGLDQ

-163 AAGDGMF
+163 TAGDGMF

-183 RFKLDPFTGLALGC
+183 HFKLDSFTGLALGC

-234 LAVWFAAIIQRQ
+234 LAVWFAAIVQKQ
-246 MKKIMPDVIK
+246 MKKIMPDMIK

-271 SLLAVGPV
+271 SLLAIGPV

-298 PILYGTLLG
+298 PVLYGTLLG

-328 DFAQKGYST
+328 DFAQKGCST

-347 AQTGALAAIMLRSK
+347 AQTGALAAIMFRSK
-361 EDKVRQLGFPAL
+361 EVKVKQVGFPAL

-423 GVFAFPSFV
+423 GVFAFPSFA

-456 FVLTMIVKIPALYA
+456 FVLTIIVKIPTLY
-470 TEAAAKN
+470 E
-477 APDGSSPGS
+477 
-486 KDSNGNYKKVSA
+486 KDLSRSEKSAETHKKVSD

-512 GEVRDE
+512 EEVKDE

-525 GNGGAI
+525 GKGGAI
-531 IPEEGLIRSPV
+531 IPEEGLIKSPV
-542 SGKVSLVFPTG
+542 SGKVSSVFPTR
-553 HAVMISS
+553 HSIMLSS

-572 NTVNRRGKGFEAL
+572 NTVNRCGKGFESL
-585 VTEGQHVDECQDLA
+585 VCEGQHVDKGQSLTK
-599 RFDLHEL
+599 FDLNEL

-615 LVIVTNSDDYEGV
+615 SIIITNSDDYKGV
-628 ELALGNI
+628 ELALGDI

>member
-1 MFSFSR
+1 M
-7 QGDIIVCRNYDQL
+7 CRNYDEL
-20 ASDIVAHIGGE
+20 AFDIVTHVGGE

-49 DEGRAETDYLKNREG
+49 DESKAETDYLKNRDG
-64 IVTVVSSGGQYQ
+64 IVTVVSAGGQYQ
-76 VVIGNQVADVYDAI
+76 VVIGNSVADVYDAI
-90 LRISDIAGASEG
+90 LRVAKIAGSG
-102 EADGENG
+102 EAEDDGENG
-109 TSGMNLFDC
+109 TSEMNLFDR

-136 VGILKGLTAVAVV
+136 AGILKGLTAVTVV
-149 LGLDQ
+149 FGLDQ

-183 RFKLDPFTGLALGC
+183 HFKLDSFTGLALGC

-215 GIPVMLPAGGYYQT
+215 GIPVLLPAGGYYQT

-234 LAVWFAAIIQRQ
+234 LAVWFAAIIQKQ
-246 MKKIMPDVIK
+246 MKKIMPDMIK

-271 SLLAVGPV
+271 SLLAIGPV

-298 PILYGTLLG
+298 PVLYGTLLG

-328 DFAQKGYST
+328 DFAQKGCST

-347 AQTGALAAIMLRSK
+347 AQTGALAAIIFRSK
-361 EDKVRQLGFPAL
+361 EVKVKQVGFPAL

-423 GVFAFPSFV
+423 GVFAFPSFT

-456 FVLTMIVKIPALYA
+456 FVLTIIVKIPTIYENK
-470 TEAAAKN
+470 TCT
-477 APDGSSPGS
+477 D
-486 KDSNGNYKKVSA
+486 KDLSRSEKSAETHKKVSD

-512 GEVRDE
+512 EEVKDE

-525 GNGGAI
+525 GKGGAI
-531 IPEEGLIRSPV
+531 IPEEGLIKSPV
-542 SGKVSLVFPTG
+542 SGKVSSVFPTR
-553 HAVMISS
+553 HSIMLSS

-572 NTVNRRGKGFEAL
+572 NTVNRCGKGFESL
-585 VTEGQHVDECQDLA
+585 VCEGQHVDKGQSLTK
-599 RFDLHEL
+599 FDLHEL

-615 LVIVTNSDDYEGV
+615 SIIITNSDDYKGV
-628 ELALGNI
+628 ELALGDI
-635 VTGQKFIGL
+635 VTGQKFVGL

>member
-1 MFSFSR
+1 M
-7 QGDIIVCRNYDQL
+7 CRNYDEL
-20 ASDIVAHIGGE
+20 AFDIVTHVGGE

-49 DEGRAETDYLKNREG
+49 DESKAETDYLKNRDG
-64 IVTVVSSGGQYQ
+64 IVTVVSAGGQYQ
-76 VVIGNQVADVYDAI
+76 VVIGNSVADVYDAI
-90 LRISDIAGASEG
+90 LRVAKIAGSG
-102 EADGENG
+102 EAEDDGENG
-109 TSGMNLFDC
+109 TSEMNLFDR

-136 VGILKGLTAVAVV
+136 AGILKGLTAVTVV
-149 LGLDQ
+149 FGLDQ

-183 RFKLDPFTGLALGC
+183 HFKLDSFTGLALGC

-215 GIPVMLPAGGYYQT
+215 GIPVLLPAGGYYQT

-234 LAVWFAAIIQRQ
+234 LAVWFAAIIQKQ
-246 MKKIMPDVIK
+246 MKKIMPDMIK

-271 SLLAVGPV
+271 SLLAIGPV

-298 PILYGTLLG
+298 PVLYGTLLG

-328 DFAQKGYST
+328 DFAQKGCST

-347 AQTGALAAIMLRSK
+347 AQTGALAAIIFRSK
-361 EDKVRQLGFPAL
+361 EVKVKQVGFPAL

-423 GVFAFPSFV
+423 GVFAFPSFT

-456 FVLTMIVKIPALYA
+456 FVLTIIVKIPTIYENK
-470 TEAAAKN
+470 TCT
-477 APDGSSPGS
+477 D
-486 KDSNGNYKKVSA
+486 KDLSRSEKSAETHKKVSD

-512 GEVRDE
+512 EEVKDE
-518 VFASGSM
+518 FFASGSM
-525 GNGGAI
+525 GKGGAI
-531 IPEEGLIRSPV
+531 IPEEGLIKSPV
-542 SGKVSLVFPTG
+542 SGKVSSVFPTR
-553 HAVMISS
+553 HSIMLSS

-572 NTVNRRGKGFEAL
+572 NTVNRCGKGFESL
-585 VTEGQHVDECQDLA
+585 VCEGQHVDKGQSLTK
-599 RFDLHEL
+599 FDLHEL

-615 LVIVTNSDDYEGV
+615 SIIITNSDDYKGV
-628 ELALGNI
+628 ELALGDI
-635 VTGQKFIGL
+635 VTGQKFVGL

>member
-1 MFSFSR
+1 M
-7 QGDIIVCRNYDQL
+7 CRNYGEL
-20 ASDIVAHIGGE
+20 ASDIVAHVGGE

-49 DEGRAETDYLKNREG
+49 DESKAETDYLKNRDG
-64 IVTVVSSGGQYQ
+64 IVTVVSAGGQYQ

-90 LRISDIAGASEG
+90 LRVAKIAGGG
-102 EADGENG
+102 EAENDGKSG
-109 TSGMNLFDC
+109 TSEMNLFDR

-136 VGILKGLTAVAVV
+136 AGILKGLTAVAVV
-149 LGLDQ
+149 FGLDQ

-178 ITAAR
+178 ITASR
-183 RFKLDPFTGLALGC
+183 RFKLDSFTGLALGC

-210 STNFL
+210 STNFW

-234 LAVWFAAIIQRQ
+234 LAMWFATIIQKQ
-246 MKKIMPDVIK
+246 MKKIMPDAIK

-271 SLLAVGPV
+271 SLLAIGPV

-298 PILYGTLLG
+298 PVLYGTLLG

-328 DFAQKGYST
+328 DFAQKGCST

-361 EDKVRQLGFPAL
+361 EVKVKQVGFPAL

-456 FVLTMIVKIPALYA
+456 FVLTIIVKIPTLYENETCA
-470 TEAAAKN
+470 DKYLSRSEKSAETH
-477 APDGSSPGS
+477 
-486 KDSNGNYKKVSA
+486 KKVSD

-512 GEVRDE
+512 EEVKDE

-525 GNGGAI
+525 GKGGAI
-531 IPEEGLIRSPV
+531 IPEEGLIKSPV
-542 SGKVSLVFPTG
+542 SGKVSSVFPTR
-553 HAVMISS
+553 HSIMLSL

-572 NTVNRRGKGFEAL
+572 NTVNRCGKGFESL
-585 VTEGQHVDECQDLA
+585 VCEGQHVDKGQSLTK
-599 RFDLHEL
+599 FDLHEL

-615 LVIVTNSDDYEGV
+615 SIIITNSDDYEGV
-628 ELALGNI
+628 ELALGDI

>member
-1 MFSFSR
+1 
-7 QGDIIVCRNYDQL
+7 
-20 ASDIVAHIGGE
+20 
-31 QNVKSL
+31 
-37 KHCVTRLRFVLK
+37 
-49 DEGRAETDYLKNREG
+49 
-64 IVTVVSSGGQYQ
+64 
-76 VVIGNQVADVYDAI
+76 
-90 LRISDIAGASEG
+90 
-102 EADGENG
+102 
-109 TSGMNLFDC
+109 MNLFDR

-136 VGILKGLTAVAVV
+136 AGILKGLTAVTVV
-149 LGLDQ
+149 FGLDQ

-183 RFKLDPFTGLALGC
+183 HFKLDSFTGLALGC

-234 LAVWFAAIIQRQ
+234 LAVWFAAIIQKQ
-246 MKKIMPDVIK
+246 MKKIMPDMIK

-271 SLLAVGPV
+271 SLLAIGPV
-279 ANGLSAAVGY
+279 ANGLSAAVGH

-298 PILYGTLLG
+298 PVLYGTLLG

-328 DFAQKGYST
+328 DFAQKGCST

-347 AQTGALAAIMLRSK
+347 AQTGALAAIMFRSK
-361 EDKVRQLGFPAL
+361 EVKVKQVGFPAL

-423 GVFAFPSFV
+423 GVFAFPSFA

-456 FVLTMIVKIPALYA
+456 FVLTIIVKIPTLYENE
-470 TEAAAKN
+470 TCT
-477 APDGSSPGS
+477 D
-486 KDSNGNYKKVSA
+486 KDLSRSEKSAETHKKVSG

-512 GEVRDE
+512 EEVKDE

-525 GNGGAI
+525 GKGGAI
-531 IPEEGLIRSPV
+531 IPEEGLIKSPV
-542 SGKVSLVFPTG
+542 SGKVSSVFPTR
-553 HAVMISS
+553 HSIMLSS

-572 NTVNRRGKGFEAL
+572 NTVNKCGKGFESL
-585 VTEGQHVDECQDLA
+585 VCEGQHVDKGQSLTK
-599 RFDLHEL
+599 FDLNEL

-615 LVIVTNSDDYEGV
+615 SIIITNSDDYKGV
-628 ELALGNI
+628 ELALGDI

>member
-1 MFSFSR
+1 M
-7 QGDIIVCRNYDQL
+7 CRNYGEL
-20 ASDIVAHIGGE
+20 AFDIVTHVGGE

-49 DEGRAETDYLKNREG
+49 DESKAETDYLKNRDG
-64 IVTVVSSGGQYQ
+64 IVTVVSAGGQYQ
-76 VVIGNQVADVYDAI
+76 VVIGNSVADVYDAI
-90 LRISDIAGASEG
+90 LRVAKIAGSG
-102 EADGENG
+102 EAEDDGENG
-109 TSGMNLFDC
+109 TSEMNLFDR
-118 FVDIVSG
+118 FVDVVSG

-136 VGILKGLTAVAVV
+136 AGILKGLTAVAVV
-149 LGLDQ
+149 FGLDQ

-178 ITAAR
+178 ITASR
-183 RFKLDPFTGLALGC
+183 RFKLDSFTGLALGC

-210 STNFL
+210 STNFW

-234 LAVWFAAIIQRQ
+234 LAVWFAAIIQKQ
-246 MKKIMPDVIK
+246 MKKIMPDMIK

-271 SLLAVGPV
+271 SLLAIGPV

-298 PILYGTLLG
+298 PVLYGTLLG

-328 DFAQKGYST
+328 DFAQKGCST

-347 AQTGALAAIMLRSK
+347 AQTGALAAIIFRSK
-361 EDKVRQLGFPAL
+361 EVKVKQVGFPAL

-423 GVFAFPSFV
+423 GVFAFPSFA

-456 FVLTMIVKIPALYA
+456 FVLTIIVKIPTIYENE
-470 TEAAAKN
+470 TCT
-477 APDGSSPGS
+477 D
-486 KDSNGNYKKVSA
+486 KDLSRSEKSAETHKKVSD

-512 GEVRDE
+512 EEVKDE

-525 GNGGAI
+525 GKGGAI
-531 IPEEGLIRSPV
+531 IPEEGLIKSPV
-542 SGKVSLVFPTG
+542 SGKVSSVFPTR
-553 HAVMISS
+553 HSIMLSS

-572 NTVNRRGKGFEAL
+572 NTVNRCGKGFESL
-585 VTEGQHVDECQDLA
+585 VCEGQHVDKGQSLTK
-599 RFDLHEL
+599 FDLHEL

-615 LVIVTNSDDYEGV
+615 SIIITNSDDYKGV
-628 ELALGNI
+628 ELALGDI

>member
-1 MFSFSR
+1 M
-7 QGDIIVCRNYDQL
+7 CRNYGEL
-20 ASDIVAHIGGE
+20 ASDIVAHVGGE

-49 DEGRAETDYLKNREG
+49 DESKAETDYLKNRDG
-64 IVTVVSSGGQYQ
+64 IVTVVSAGGQYQ

-90 LRISDIAGASEG
+90 LRVAKIAGGG
-102 EADGENG
+102 EAENDGKSG
-109 TSGMNLFDC
+109 TSEMNLFDR

-136 VGILKGLTAVAVV
+136 AGILKGLTAVAVV
-149 LGLDQ
+149 FDLDQ

-178 ITAAR
+178 ITASR
-183 RFKLDPFTGLALGC
+183 RFKLDSFTGLALGC

-210 STNFL
+210 STNFW

-234 LAVWFAAIIQRQ
+234 LAMWFATIIQKQ
-246 MKKIMPDVIK
+246 MKKIMPDAIK

-271 SLLAVGPV
+271 SLLAIGPV

-298 PILYGTLLG
+298 PVLYGTLLG

-328 DFAQKGYST
+328 DFAQKGCST

-361 EDKVRQLGFPAL
+361 EVKVKQVGFPAL

-456 FVLTMIVKIPALYA
+456 FVLTIIVKIPTLYENETCA
-470 TEAAAKN
+470 
-477 APDGSSPGS
+477 D
-486 KDSNGNYKKVSA
+486 KDLSRSEKSAETHKKVSE

-512 GEVRDE
+512 EEVKDE

-525 GNGGAI
+525 GKGGAI
-531 IPEEGLIRSPV
+531 IPEEGLIKSPV
-542 SGKVSLVFPTG
+542 SGKVSSVFPTR
-553 HAVMISS
+553 HSIMLSS

-572 NTVNRRGKGFEAL
+572 NTVNRCGKGFESL
-585 VTEGQHVDECQDLA
+585 VCEGQHVDKGQSLTK
-599 RFDLHEL
+599 FDLHEL

-615 LVIVTNSDDYEGV
+615 SIIITNSDDYEGV
-628 ELALGNI
+628 ELALGDI

>member
-1 MFSFSR
+1 M
-7 QGDIIVCRNYDQL
+7 CRNYGEL
-20 ASDIVAHIGGE
+20 ASDIVAHVGGE

-49 DEGRAETDYLKNREG
+49 DESKAETDYLKNRDG
-64 IVTVVSSGGQYQ
+64 IVTVVSAGGQYQ

-90 LRISDIAGASEG
+90 LRVAKIAGGG
-102 EADGENG
+102 EAENDGKSG
-109 TSGMNLFDC
+109 TSEMNLFDR

-136 VGILKGLTAVAVV
+136 AGILKGLTAVAVV
-149 LGLDQ
+149 FGLDQ

-178 ITAAR
+178 ITASR
-183 RFKLDPFTGLALGC
+183 RFKLDSFTGLALGC

-210 STNFL
+210 STNFW

-234 LAVWFAAIIQRQ
+234 LAVWFATIIQKQ
-246 MKKIMPDVIK
+246 MKKIMPDAIK

-271 SLLAVGPV
+271 SLLAIGPV

-298 PILYGTLLG
+298 PVLYGTLLG

-328 DFAQKGYST
+328 DFAQKGCST

-361 EDKVRQLGFPAL
+361 EVKVKQVGFPAL
-373 ISSVFGITEPA
+373 ISSVFGVTEPA

-456 FVLTMIVKIPALYA
+456 FVLTIIVKIPTLYENETCA
-470 TEAAAKN
+470 
-477 APDGSSPGS
+477 D
-486 KDSNGNYKKVSA
+486 KDLSRSEKSAETHKKVSD

-512 GEVRDE
+512 EEVKDE

-525 GNGGAI
+525 GKGGAI
-531 IPEEGLIRSPV
+531 IPEEGLVRSPV
-542 SGKVSLVFPTG
+542 SGKVSSVFPTR
-553 HAVMISS
+553 HAIMLSS
-560 DKGADILIHIGI
+560 DKGADILIHIGL
-572 NTVNRRGKGFEAL
+572 NTVNRCGKGFETL
-585 VTEGQHVDECQDLA
+585 VCEGQHIDKGQILTKFA
-599 RFDLHEL
+599 LHEL

-615 LVIVTNSDDYEGV
+615 LIIITNSDDYEGV

>member
-1 MFSFSR
+1 MFFSK
-7 QGDIIVCRNYDQL
+7 QEDIILCRNYDEL
-20 ASDIVAHIGGE
+20 AFDIVTHVGGE

-49 DEGRAETDYLKNREG
+49 DESKAETDYLKNRDG
-64 IVTVVSSGGQYQ
+64 IVTVVSAGGQYQ
-76 VVIGNQVADVYDAI
+76 VVIGNSVADVYDAI
-90 LRISDIAGASEG
+90 LRVAKIAGSG
-102 EADGENG
+102 EAEDDGENG
-109 TSGMNLFDC
+109 TSEMNLFDR

-136 VGILKGLTAVAVV
+136 AGILKGLTAVTVV
-149 LGLDQ
+149 FGLDQ

-183 RFKLDPFTGLALGC
+183 HFKLDSFTGLALGC

-215 GIPVMLPAGGYYQT
+215 GIPVLLPAGGYYQT

-234 LAVWFAAIIQRQ
+234 LAVWFAAIIQKQ
-246 MKKIMPDVIK
+246 MKKIMPDMIK

-271 SLLAVGPV
+271 SLLAIGPV

-298 PILYGTLLG
+298 PVLYGTLLG

-328 DFAQKGYST
+328 DFAQKGCST

-347 AQTGALAAIMLRSK
+347 AQTGALAAIIFRSK
-361 EDKVRQLGFPAL
+361 EVKVKQVGFPAL

-423 GVFAFPSFV
+423 GVFAFPSFT

-456 FVLTMIVKIPALYA
+456 FVLTIIVKIPTIYENK
-470 TEAAAKN
+470 TCT
-477 APDGSSPGS
+477 D
-486 KDSNGNYKKVSA
+486 KDLSRSEKSAETHKKVSD

-512 GEVRDE
+512 EEVKDE

-525 GNGGAI
+525 GKGGAI
-531 IPEEGLIRSPV
+531 IPEEGLIKSPV
-542 SGKVSLVFPTG
+542 SGKVSSVFPTR
-553 HAVMISS
+553 HSIMLSS

-572 NTVNRRGKGFEAL
+572 NTVNRCGKGFESL
-585 VTEGQHVDECQDLA
+585 VCEGQHVDKGQSLTK
-599 RFDLHEL
+599 FDLHEL

-615 LVIVTNSDDYEGV
+615 SIIITNSDDYKGV
-628 ELALGNI
+628 ELALGDI

>member
-1 MFSFSR
+1 M
-7 QGDIIVCRNYDQL
+7 CRNYGEL
-20 ASDIVAHIGGE
+20 ASDIVAHVGGE

-49 DEGRAETDYLKNREG
+49 DESKAETDYLKNRDG
-64 IVTVVSSGGQYQ
+64 IVTVVSAGGQYQ

-90 LRISDIAGASEG
+90 LRVAKIAGGG
-102 EADGENG
+102 EAENDGKSG
-109 TSGMNLFDC
+109 TSEMNLFDR

-136 VGILKGLTAVAVV
+136 AGILKGLTAVAVV
-149 LGLDQ
+149 FGLDQ

-178 ITAAR
+178 ITASR
-183 RFKLDPFTGLALGC
+183 RFKLDSFTGLALGC

-210 STNFL
+210 STNFG

-234 LAVWFAAIIQRQ
+234 LAMWFATIIQKQ
-246 MKKIMPDVIK
+246 MKKIMPDAIK

-271 SLLAVGPV
+271 SLLAIGPV

-298 PILYGTLLG
+298 PVLYGTLLG

-328 DFAQKGYST
+328 DFAQKGCST

-361 EDKVRQLGFPAL
+361 EVKVKQVGFPAL

-456 FVLTMIVKIPALYA
+456 FVLTIIVKIPTLYENETCA
-470 TEAAAKN
+470 DKYLSRSEKSAETH
-477 APDGSSPGS
+477 
-486 KDSNGNYKKVSA
+486 KKVSD

-512 GEVRDE
+512 EEVKDE

-525 GNGGAI
+525 GKGGAI
-531 IPEEGLIRSPV
+531 IPEEGLIKSPV
-542 SGKVSLVFPTG
+542 SGKVSSVFPTR
-553 HAVMISS
+553 HSIMLSL

-572 NTVNRRGKGFEAL
+572 NTVNRCGKGFESL
-585 VTEGQHVDECQDLA
+585 VCEGQHVDKGQSLTK
-599 RFDLHEL
+599 FDLHEL

-615 LVIVTNSDDYEGV
+615 SIIITNSDDYEGV
-628 ELALGNI
+628 ELALGDI

>member
-1 MFSFSR
+1 M
-7 QGDIIVCRNYDQL
+7 CRNYGEL
-20 ASDIVAHIGGE
+20 ASDIVAHVGGE

-49 DEGRAETDYLKNREG
+49 DESKAETDYLKNRDG
-64 IVTVVSSGGQYQ
+64 IVTVVSAGGQYQ

-90 LRISDIAGASEG
+90 LRVAKIAGGG
-102 EADGENG
+102 EAENDGKSG
-109 TSGMNLFDC
+109 TSEMNLFDR

-136 VGILKGLTAVAVV
+136 AGILKGLTAVAVV
-149 LGLDQ
+149 FGLDQ

-178 ITAAR
+178 ITASR
-183 RFKLDPFTGLALGC
+183 RFKLDSFTGLALGC

-210 STNFL
+210 STNFW

-234 LAVWFAAIIQRQ
+234 LAMWFATIIQKQ
-246 MKKIMPDVIK
+246 MKKIMPDAIK

-271 SLLAVGPV
+271 SLLAIGPV

-298 PILYGTLLG
+298 PVLYGTLLG

-328 DFAQKGYST
+328 DFAQKGCST

-361 EDKVRQLGFPAL
+361 EVKVKQVGFPAL

-423 GVFAFPSFV
+423 GVFALPSFV

-456 FVLTMIVKIPALYA
+456 FVLTIIVKIPTLYENETCA
-470 TEAAAKN
+470 DKYLSRSEKSAETH
-477 APDGSSPGS
+477 
-486 KDSNGNYKKVSA
+486 KKVSD

-512 GEVRDE
+512 EEVKDE

-525 GNGGAI
+525 GKGGAI
-531 IPEEGLIRSPV
+531 IPEEGLIKSPV
-542 SGKVSLVFPTG
+542 SGKVSSVFPTR
-553 HAVMISS
+553 HSIMLSL

-572 NTVNRRGKGFEAL
+572 NTVNRCGKGFESL
-585 VTEGQHVDECQDLA
+585 VCEGQHVDKGQSLTK
-599 RFDLHEL
+599 FDLHEL

-615 LVIVTNSDDYEGV
+615 SIIITNSDDYEGV
-628 ELALGNI
+628 ELALGDI

>member
-1 MFSFSR
+1 M
-7 QGDIIVCRNYDQL
+7 CRNYDEL
-20 ASDIVAHIGGE
+20 ASDIVTHVGGE

-37 KHCVTRLRFVLK
+37 KHCVTRLRFALK
-49 DEGRAETDYLKNREG
+49 DESKAETDYLKNLDG
-64 IVTVVSSGGQYQ
+64 VVTVVSSGGQYQ

-90 LRISDIAGASEG
+90 LRVTDIARVRRRG

-109 TSGMNLFDC
+109 TSGMNLFDR

-136 VGILKGLTAVAVV
+136 AGILKGLTAVTVV
-149 LGLDQ
+149 FGLDQ

-163 AAGDGMF
+163 TAGDGMF

-183 RFKLDPFTGLALGC
+183 HFKLDSFTGLALGC

-234 LAVWFAAIIQRQ
+234 LAVWFAAIIQKQ
-246 MKKIMPDVIK
+246 MKKIMPDMIK

-271 SLLAVGPV
+271 SLLAIGPV

-298 PILYGTLLG
+298 PVLYGTLLG

-328 DFAQKGYST
+328 DFAQKGCST

-347 AQTGALAAIMLRSK
+347 AQTGALAAIMFRSK
-361 EDKVRQLGFPAL
+361 EVKVKQVGFPAL

-423 GVFAFPSFV
+423 GVFAFPSFA

-456 FVLTMIVKIPALYA
+456 FVLTIIVKIPTLY
-470 TEAAAKN
+470 E
-477 APDGSSPGS
+477 
-486 KDSNGNYKKVSA
+486 KDLSRSEKSAETHKKVSD

-512 GEVRDE
+512 EEVKDE

-525 GNGGAI
+525 GKGGAI
-531 IPEEGLIRSPV
+531 IPEEGLIKSPV
-542 SGKVSLVFPTG
+542 SGKVSSVFPTR
-553 HAVMISS
+553 HSIMLSS

-572 NTVNRRGKGFEAL
+572 NTVNRCGKGFESL
-585 VTEGQHVDECQDLA
+585 VCEGQHVDKGQSLTK
-599 RFDLHEL
+599 FDLNEL

-615 LVIVTNSDDYEGV
+615 SIIITNSDDYKGV
-628 ELALGNI
+628 ELALGDI